1 MIWIICFCISVFI
14 VLSMLCLI
22 TVKSKTKNKNGK
34 IKVVNPINFLIVGI
48 FLAGLFIFFPVYYN
62 FFAETESSI
71 MRVIK
76 TFLLSVHN
84 TIRLFIIDSDF
95 EMIRE
100 ETSKLTGFIYHAY
113 PVYTALIFVT
123 APLLT
128 FGFIL
133 SFFKNVIS
141 YVKYVFAY
149 RKDVYVFSY
158 LNDYSVALATD
169 IAKNHKRALI
179 VFTDIYKFDDDKEH
193 KLFEQINAIG
203 AISFKKDITHVNW
216 GFHSKKSEI
225 YFFILNEV
233 EGENIKIFSQLNEL
247 YKTRENTEIYLF
259 SRTVQGDLVLSN
271 AVDSKIKV
279 RKINYA
285 QSLIYRTL
293 YERGVEIFN
302 SAKPIPNSNKKMIS
316 AVVIGLG
323 NYGSTLVK
331 ALAWYCQM
339 DGYKIKI
346 NAFDEDPM
354 AESKFSSSCPELM
367 DKRYNGVTVEGEAE
381 YSIIIHSG
389 VDFTTKEF
397 DQMISEIDDATF
409 VFISSGSDQSNIS
422 CAVKVRTLFER
433 ANLSPI
439 INTVVYDSEQ
449 KAYIET
455 ATNPRGQEYKINCIG
470 DIKTTYSER
479 VIVDSE
485 LEQDAL
491 SRHLKYGKE
500 EDFWRYDYNY
510 RSSTA
515 SAIHMKA
522 RILVGIKGADKEEG
536 DLTKEE
542 ISTIEVLEHKR
553 WNAYMRSEGFVHG
566 EKRNDLAKVHHN
578 LVLFDALSDEDKLKD
593 RKVGSK

>member
-1 MIWIICFCISVFI
+1 MIWTICFCLSVFVI
-14 VLSMLCLI
+14 LSILCWIL
-22 TVKSKTKNKNGK
+22 VKSKTKNKDGR
-34 IKVVNPINFLIVGI
+34 IKSFNPLNYLMAGV
-48 FLAGLFIFFPVYYN
+48 FLAGLIIFIPVYFD
-62 FFAETESSI
+62 FFEETASPVFRI
-71 MRVIK
+71 VK
-76 TFLLSVHN
+76 TALLSIHN

-100 ETSKLTGFIYHAY
+100 STANLEGFIYHAY
-113 PVYTALIFVT
+113 PVYTALIYVT
-123 APLLT
+123 APILT

-141 YVKYVFAY
+141 YAKYVFAY

-169 IAKNHKRALI
+169 IAKNHKKALI

-203 AISFKKDITHVNW
+203 AISFKKDITHINW
-216 GFHSKKSEI
+216 GFHSKNSEI

-247 YKTRENTEIYLF
+247 YKTRDNTEIYLF
-259 SRTVQGDLVLSN
+259 SRTAQGDLVLSN

-293 YERGVEIFN
+293 YERGEEIFR
-302 SAKPIPNSNKKMIS
+302 SARPIPDSNKKMIS

-331 ALAWYCQM
+331 ALTWFCQM
-339 DGYKIKI
+339 DGYEIKI
-346 NAFDEDPM
+346 NAFDEDEK

-367 DKRYNGVTVEGEAE
+367 DKRYNGVSVEGESE

-389 VDFTTKEF
+389 IDYTTKEF
-397 DQMISEIDDATF
+397 DEKIKAIKDATF
-409 VFISSGSDQSNIS
+409 VFISSGSDASNIS

-433 ANLSPI
+433 YNLSPV

-449 KAYIET
+449 KAYIER

-470 DIKTTYSER
+470 DIKTTYSEK
-479 VIVDSE
+479 VIIDSE

-522 RILVGIKGADKEEG
+522 RILLGIKGADKKEDELTEE
-536 DLTKEE
+536 D
-542 ISTIEVLEHKR
+542 ISTIELLEHKR

-578 LVLFDALSDEDKLKD
+578 LVFFDQLSDEDKLKD

>member
-22 TVKSKTKNKNGK
+22 TVKSKTKNKKRNLRAF
-34 IKVVNPINFLIVGI
+34 NPINFLIVGV
-48 FLAGLFIFFPVYYN
+48 FLAGLFIFIPVYYD

-71 MRVIK
+71 TRVIK

-100 ETSKLTGFIYHAY
+100 STSNLTGFIYHVY

-141 YVKYVFAY
+141 YLKYVVAY

-293 YERGVEIFN
+293 YERGEEIFN
-302 SAKPIPNSNKKMIS
+302 SAKPIPDSNKKMIS

-331 ALAWYCQM
+331 ALSWYCQM

-389 VDFTTKEF
+389 VDFTTSEF
-397 DQMISEIDDATF
+397 DKMISEIDDATF

-479 VIVDSE
+479 VIIDSE

-522 RILVGIKGADKEEG
+522 RILVGIKGADKQEG
-536 DLTKEE
+536 DLTEEE
-542 ISTIEVLEHKR
+542 ISTIEHLEHKR

-578 LVLFDALSDEDKLKD
+578 LVLFDALSEEDKLKD